1 MKARYLLIAAMLLFL
16 VPNLSAQSSQSIIGT
31 WLSESKDGKI
41 LVYSSGN
48 KFFGKL
54 VGGDKLYD
62 EKGNPRKDLHNPDE
76 KLKDRPLLNLIIL
89 SNFIYSDG
97 KWTQGHVYD
106 PKNGK
111 LYNAMLTLKG
121 NQLEIRGYVGIP
133 LFGRTTVWTRAE

>member
-133 LFGRTTVWTRAE
+133 LFGRTTVWTRID